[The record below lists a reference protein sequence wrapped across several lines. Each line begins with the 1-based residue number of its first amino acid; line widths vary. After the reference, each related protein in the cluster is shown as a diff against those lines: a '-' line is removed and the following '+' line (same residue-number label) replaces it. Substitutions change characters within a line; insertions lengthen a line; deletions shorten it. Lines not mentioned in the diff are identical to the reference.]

1 MKTRPIITIIG
12 SALTLLLLFAALPA
26 GADHSIIESD
36 STCGY
41 NGASIADFKYSGE
54 RQGEWILKWGT
65 VPHAIT
71 GERKMQAN
79 GGGIFTV
86 WTTINPNRLYW
97 EGTLGGDTFFEMTA
111 LSPVAG
117 QTLYFR
123 VSVKCA
129 GNSVIYNPKTGR
141 VEEAVWE
148 HTPTAEISKN

>member
-12 SALTLLLLFAALPA
+12 SALALIMLFAALPA
-26 GADHSIIESD
+26 GADHTIPLSN

-41 NGASIADFKYSGE
+41 NGASIADFTYMGE
-54 RQGEWILKWGT
+54 RQGDWILKWGT

-71 GERKMQAN
+71 GQRKMQAN

-86 WTTINPNRLYW
+86 WTTVNPSSLW
-97 EGTLGGDTFFEMTA
+97 TTSLEGDTNFEMTA
-111 LSPVAG
+111 LSQVAG

-129 GNSVIYNPKTGR
+129 GNSLIYTQQHGLQ
-141 VEEAVWE
+141 EADWE